1 MRYFRLI
8 FLCIYLLHLAA
19 CSPIAAVGMLGS
31 TIAKTVE
38 NSQENDNTVPARTR
52 TQQAYDRQEIAEANL
67 NLGIAYMQQG
77 QYQQAL
83 DKLNRAR
90 IAQPN
95 YSPTYNALGVL
106 YQRLGEHEEA
116 EKYYKH
122 AIKLDPMDSNAFNN
136 YGQFLCQSGRVDD
149 AENAFMESAGNPLY
163 PTPEIAITNAGICAL
178 NHGRTDVAE
187 DYFKKA
193 LVKNSRFS
201 PALIQMAELTYKRG
215 EYLQA
220 RGLLNSYLMDNR
232 HNSKTLWLGIRIER
246 ELGDKNAL
254 SSYTM
259 LLRNQFAGSKEA
271 ELLKQSE
278 TGNQQSVTSQF

>member
-8 FLCIYLLHLAA
+8 SLSIYLPYLAA

-31 TIAKTVE
+31 TIAKTVD
-38 NSQENDNTVPARTR
+38 NAQENDNPSSVRTTR
-52 TQQAYDRQEIAEANL
+52 SQQAYDRQEIAEANL

-90 IAQPN
+90 IAQPD
-95 YSPTYNALGVL
+95 YSPTYNAIGVL

-116 EKYYKH
+116 EKYYQY
-122 AIKLDPMDSNAFNN
+122 AIKLNPMDSDALNN
-136 YGQFLCQSGRVDD
+136 YGQFLCQMGRMDD
-149 AENAFMESAGNPLY
+149 AENAFMESAGNPFY

-178 NHGRTDVAE
+178 NNGKADIAE
-187 DYFKKA
+187 QYFNKA
-193 LVKNSRFS
+193 LGKNPRFS
-201 PALIQMAELTYKRG
+201 PALIQMSEISYNRG

-220 RGLLNSYLMDNR
+220 RQFLNSYLVENR
-232 HNSKTLWLGIRIER
+232 HNSKSLWLGIRIER

-254 SSYTM
+254 SSYTL
-259 LLRNQFAGSKEA
+259 LLRNQFAESKEA
-271 ELLKQSE
+271 VLLKQSE
-278 TGNQQSVTSQF
+278 ARN